1 MAKSNRSKRRTAK
14 ARKARPVE
22 VNGHLLPPEI
32 VQKYLR
38 ALESRQRTNANLPA
52 LQQEQY
58 ALDDT
63 LSNYRPS
70 RLCKARTRELVERMM
85 GVSFA
90 IGHAGD
96 YNFFS
101 SEGTV
106 RAAGCQLL
114 GHLAEELHLAAYQLR
129 AIRDGIERE
138 SETKLQDWLEWD
150 KAFAQRE
157 ANFLGAPSFAFGHGQ
172 AAARR
177 AEVSHG

>member
-14 ARKARPVE
+14 ARKAKPVE
-22 VNGHLLPPEI
+22 VNGHVLPPEI
-32 VQKYLR
+32 YERYLR
-38 ALESRQRTNANLPA
+38 AFDSRMRTNHDDPSWR
-52 LQQEQY
+52 QEEL

-90 IGHAGD
+90 IGHAGG

-129 AIRDGIERE
+129 AIKDGIERE

-150 KAFAQRE
+150 KVFAQRE

-172 AAARR
+172 A
-177 AEVSHG
+177 EVPGKGVRS